1 MLGPRKIA
9 AALCASAIFISIC
22 SLAFAGEVT
31 RTSYREAVEPI
42 CKTDTQANER
52 IFAGVKQEVRRGELK
67 TAATKFTRAARA
79 LKSAIAQIQK
89 VPAPAADA
97 ARLSKWLGKVSNEAG
112 YFEAVARKLR
122 AGDKAGAE
130 RLVNKLT
137 TEAGA
142 ANNVVIPFEFTY
154 CRLEPSL
161 SKFSKS
167 IEGSGCL

>member
-1 MLGPRKIA
+1 MPAPRKIA
-9 AALCASAIFISIC
+9 VALCALAIFISL
-22 SLAFAGEVT
+22 SSFAFAGEVT

-52 IFAGVKQEVRRGELK
+52 ILAGVKSEVRAGKLK
-67 TAATKFTRAARA
+67 PAAAQFTKAARA
-79 LKSAIAQIQK
+79 LKSAIGQLQA

-97 ARLSKWLGKVSNEAG
+97 ARLSKWLGKVSNEAA

-130 RLVNKLT
+130 HLVNKLT
-137 TEAGA
+137 TEAAA

-154 CRLEPSL
+154 CRLEPSR
-161 SKFSKS
+161 FT
-167 IEGSGCL
+167 

>member
-1 MLGPRKIA
+1 MPENLRKLGPRKIA
-9 AALCASAIFISIC
+9 VALCATAIFISIC
-22 SLAFAGEVT
+22 SLAFAGEIT

-42 CKTDTQANER
+42 CKADTQANER
-52 IFAGVKQEVRRGELK
+52 IFAGVKQEVRQGKLK

-112 YFEAVARKLR
+112 YFEAVARKLA

-130 RLVNKLT
+130 HLVNKLT

-154 CRLEPSL
+154 CRLEPSR
-161 SKFSKS
+161 FT
-167 IEGSGCL
+167 

>member
-1 MLGPRKIA
+1 MSGPRKIA
-9 AALCASAIFISIC
+9 VALCAAAIFISIC

-31 RTSYREAVEPI
+31 RASYREAVEPI

-52 IFAGVKQEVRRGELK
+52 IFAGVKEEVRQGKLK
-67 TAATKFTRAARA
+67 TAATKFTKAARA

-112 YFEAVARKLR
+112 YFEAVARKLS
-122 AGDKAGAE
+122 AGDKAAAE
-130 RLVNKLT
+130 HLVNKLT
-137 TEAGA
+137 TEAAA

-154 CRLEPSL
+154 CRLEPSR
-161 SKFSKS
+161 FT
-167 IEGSGCL
+167 

>member
-9 AALCASAIFISIC
+9 VALCATAIFISAS
-22 SLAFAGEVT
+22 SLALAAEVT
-31 RTSYREAVEPI
+31 RDSYREAVEPI

-52 IFAGVKQEVRRGELK
+52 IFAGVKQEVRQGKLK
-67 TAATKFTRAARA
+67 PAAVKFAKAAVA
-79 LKSAIAQIQK
+79 LKSAIAQIQN

-97 ARLSKWLGKVSNEAG
+97 GRLSKWLGKVSNEAG
-112 YFEAVARKLR
+112 YFEAVSKKLR

-130 RLVNKLT
+130 HLVNKLT

-154 CRLEPSL
+154 CRLEPSR
-161 SKFSKS
+161 FT
-167 IEGSGCL
+167 

>member
-1 MLGPRKIA
+1 MSVRLATVLTLACATLALVTSLA
-9 AALCASAIFISIC
+9 AAS
-22 SLAFAGEVT
+22 EVT
-31 RTSYREAVEPI
+31 RDSYREAVEPI

-52 IFAGVKQEVRRGELK
+52 IFAGVKQEVRQGKLK

-112 YFEAVARKLR
+112 YFEAVARKLS

-130 RLVNKLT
+130 HLVNKLT

-154 CRLEPSL
+154 CRLEPSR
-161 SKFSKS
+161 FT
-167 IEGSGCL
+167 

>member
-1 MLGPRKIA
+1 MPGPPKIA
-9 AALCASAIFISIC
+9 VALCATAIFISLSSI
-22 SLAFAGEVT
+22 AFAGEVT
-31 RTSYREAVEPI
+31 RATYREAVEPI
-42 CKTDTQANER
+42 CKADTQANER
-52 IFAGVKQEVRRGELK
+52 IFAGVKGEVRQGKLK
-67 TAATKFTRAARA
+67 PAAVKFAKAAAA

-112 YFEAVARKLR
+112 YFEAVSKKLR

-130 RLVNKLT
+130 HLVNKLT

-154 CRLEPSL
+154 CRLEPSR
-161 SKFSKS
+161 FT
-167 IEGSGCL
+167 

>member
-1 MLGPRKIA
+1 MRERADRPRTLRWTLLGAVLVCLSVAIP
-9 AALCASAIFISIC
+9 LASA
-22 SLAFAGEVT
+22 AAGEVT
-31 RTSYREAVEPI
+31 RTTYREAVEPI

-52 IFAGVKQEVRRGELK
+52 IFAGVKQEVRGGKLK
-67 TAATKFTRAARA
+67 PAAVKFSKAAVA
-79 LKSAIAQIQK
+79 LKAAIAQIQK

-130 RLVNKLT
+130 HLVNKLT

-142 ANNVVIPFEFTY
+142 ANNIVIPFEFTY
-154 CRLEPSL
+154 CRLEPSR
-161 SKFSKS
+161 FT
-167 IEGSGCL
+167 

>member
-1 MLGPRKIA
+1 MSFRLLTIA
-9 AALCASAIFISIC
+9 AIAAVVLASVT
-22 SLAFAGEVT
+22 SLALAGEVT
-31 RTSYREAVEPI
+31 RDSYREAVEPI
-42 CKTDTQANER
+42 CKADTQANER
-52 IFAGVKQEVRRGELK
+52 IFAGVKQEVRQGKLK
-67 TAATKFTRAARA
+67 PAAVKFSRAAAA
-79 LKSAIAQIQK
+79 LKAAIAQIQK

-130 RLVNKLT
+130 HLVNKLT

-154 CRLEPSL
+154 CRLEPSR
-161 SKFSKS
+161 FT
-167 IEGSGCL
+167 

>member
-1 MLGPRKIA
+1 MFGPRKIA
-9 AALCASAIFISIC
+9 AALCATAIFISIT

-31 RTSYREAVEPI
+31 RASYREAVEPI

-52 IFAGVKQEVRRGELK
+52 IFVGVKQEVRQGKLK
-67 TAATKFTRAARA
+67 PAAIKFAKAAAA
-79 LKSAIAQIQK
+79 LKAAIAQIQK

-97 ARLSKWLGKVSNEAG
+97 SRLSKWLGKVSNEAG
-112 YFEAVARKLR
+112 YFEAVSKKLR

-130 RLVNKLT
+130 HLVNKLT

-154 CRLEPSL
+154 CRLEPSR
-161 SKFSKS
+161 FT
-167 IEGSGCL
+167 

>member
-1 MLGPRKIA
+1 MSGPRKIA
-9 AALCASAIFISIC
+9 VALCATAIFIPLS

-31 RTSYREAVEPI
+31 RAGYREAVEPI
-42 CKTDTQANER
+42 CKADTQANER
-52 IFAGVKQEVRRGELK
+52 IFAGVKQEVRQGKLK
-67 TAATKFTRAARA
+67 PAAVKFAKAARA
-79 LKSAIAQIQK
+79 LKSAIAQIKK

-112 YFEAVARKLR
+112 YFEAVSRKLR

-130 RLVNKLT
+130 HLVNKLT

-154 CRLEPSL
+154 CRLEPSR
-161 SKFSKS
+161 FT
-167 IEGSGCL
+167 